1 MVTKKEC
8 VTQTKRGNVIIKGV
22 YCIYISIGYQ
32 IASDLNNRQKERK
45 DFRSC
50 CYYGAFTLDV
60 KSVLIENVGGIL
72 GGTQH

>member
-1 MVTKKEC
+1 

-32 IASDLNNRQKERK
+32 IASDLNNRQK
-45 DFRSC
+45 DFRPC

-72 GGTQH
+72 GGTQR